1 MGAGVDP
8 TQMCRRLVDKVGRW
22 EQLFA
27 VADPNLLVLFED
39 WLEALEEE
47 VVTLVKGGGQCRSGP
62 GISKAGTL
70 PGRGRFFAHQVEA
83 GRQTDLIREQSAVS
97 GELKILF
104 DWFLNSSF

>member
-27 VADPNLLVLFED
+27 IADPNLLVLFED

-47 VVTLVKGGGQCRSGP
+47 VISVAKEQGSADSEQISDKL
-62 GISKAGTL
+62 GISPSGAAFLLTKL
-70 PGRGRFFAHQVEA
+70 KQEGRLA
-83 GRQTDLIREQSAVS
+83 
-97 GELKILF
+97 
-104 DWFLNSSF
+104 

>member
-47 VVTLVKGGGQCRSGP
+47 VVTLVKEQR
-62 GISKAGTL
+62 ISD
-70 PGRGRFFAHQVEA
+70 P
-83 GRQTDLIREQSAVS
+83 DLISQKLGLSPA
-97 GELKILF
+97 GAT
-104 DWFLNSSF
+104 FLLTKLQQEGRLI

>member
-8 TQMCRRLVDKVGRW
+8 RQMCRRLVDKVGRW

-47 VVTLVKGGGQCRSGP
+47 VITLVKELG
-62 GISKAGTL
+62 
-70 PGRGRFFAHQVEA
+70 
-83 GRQTDLIREQSAVS
+83 SADPDQVS
-97 GELKILF
+97 GKLGLSSAGVA
-104 DWFLNSSF
+104 FLLTKLTQEGRLS

>member
-27 VADPNLLVLFED
+27 MADPNLLVLFED

-47 VVTLVKGGGQCRSGP
+47 VVTLVK
-62 GISKAGTL
+62 
-70 PGRGRFFAHQVEA
+70 
-83 GRQTDLIREQSAVS
+83 EQGSADPDYVS
-97 GELKILF
+97 GKLGLSPAGAAFLLTNLKQEGRLA
-104 DWFLNSSF
+104 

>member
-47 VVTLVKGGGQCRSGP
+47 VVTLVVAKGSADPDQVSQKLGLSPTGAAFLLTKLKQE
-62 GISKAGTL
+62 
-70 PGRGRFFAHQVEA
+70 GRLA
-83 GRQTDLIREQSAVS
+83 
-97 GELKILF
+97 
-104 DWFLNSSF
+104 

>member
-47 VVTLVKGGGQCRSGP
+47 VITLAKEEEIADPDRVAQKLGLSP
-62 GISKAGTL
+62 AGAAFLFTKL
-70 PGRGRFFAHQVEA
+70 RQEGRLA
-83 GRQTDLIREQSAVS
+83 
-97 GELKILF
+97 
-104 DWFLNSSF
+104 

>member
-47 VVTLVKGGGQCRSGP
+47 VVTLAKEEGITDPHLVGQKLGLSPAGAAFLL
-62 GISKAGTL
+62 SKL
-70 PGRGRFFAHQVEA
+70 WQEGRL
-83 GRQTDLIREQSAVS
+83 T
-97 GELKILF
+97 
-104 DWFLNSSF
+104 

>member
-27 VADPNLLVLFED
+27 VADPNLLILFED

-47 VVTLVKGGGQCRSGP
+47 VVTLVRDQGSADPDQVSQKLGLSP
-62 GISKAGTL
+62 AGAAFLLTKL
-70 PGRGRFFAHQVEA
+70 IQEGRLA
-83 GRQTDLIREQSAVS
+83 
-97 GELKILF
+97 
-104 DWFLNSSF
+104 

>member
-27 VADPNLLVLFED
+27 IADPNLLVLFED

-47 VVTLVKGGGQCRSGP
+47 VVTLVKEQGSADPEHISGKL
-62 GISKAGTL
+62 GLSVAGAAFLLTKL
-70 PGRGRFFAHQVEA
+70 KQEGRLA
-83 GRQTDLIREQSAVS
+83 
-97 GELKILF
+97 
-104 DWFLNSSF
+104 

>member
-27 VADPNLLVLFED
+27 MADPNLLVLFED

-47 VVTLVKGGGQCRSGP
+47 VVTLVKEQGSADPDQVSQKLGLSP
-62 GISKAGTL
+62 AGAAFLLTKL
-70 PGRGRFFAHQVEA
+70 KQEGRLA
-83 GRQTDLIREQSAVS
+83 
-97 GELKILF
+97 
-104 DWFLNSSF
+104 

>member
-22 EQLFA
+22 EQLFS

-47 VVTLVKGGGQCRSGP
+47 VVTLVKEHGSADSDQ
-62 GISKAGTL
+62 ISQKLGLSPAGAAFL
-70 PGRGRFFAHQVEA
+70 LSKLKQA
-83 GRQTDLIREQSAVS
+83 GRLA
-97 GELKILF
+97 
-104 DWFLNSSF
+104 

>member
-27 VADPNLLVLFED
+27 LADPNLLVLFED

-47 VVTLVKGGGQCRSGP
+47 VISLVKEQGSSDPEQVSRKLGLSP
-62 GISKAGTL
+62 AGAAFLLTKL
-70 PGRGRFFAHQVEA
+70 KQEGRLA
-83 GRQTDLIREQSAVS
+83 
-97 GELKILF
+97 
-104 DWFLNSSF
+104 

>member
-47 VVTLVKGGGQCRSGP
+47 VVTLVKGEGSADPDRVSQKLGLSP
-62 GISKAGTL
+62 AGAAFLLTRL
-70 PGRGRFFAHQVEA
+70 KQEGRL
-83 GRQTDLIREQSAVS
+83 T
-97 GELKILF
+97 
-104 DWFLNSSF
+104 